1 MAEAKPGT
9 EVFSSAPTNSFYGL
23 RVQFL
28 PPKSELEKA
37 SGVTQSNL
45 RQHFPLLHKNS
56 SPPPRVQAS
65 SRDQETAGSVLHRT
79 ETLALGRHLGTS
91 GAGGPGP
98 APEKWG
104 GGEEPV
110 TRLLLTPRPFL
121 RFRVCPRGP
130 P

>member
-79 ETLALGRHLGTS
+79 ETLALGRHLGTRAQEAQAAHLRN
-91 GAGGPGP
+91 GAGVRNQLPG
-98 APEKWG
+98 
-104 GGEEPV
+104 
-110 TRLLLTPRPFL
+110 FS
-121 RFRVCPRGP
+121 
-130 P
+130 